1 MREISDYYHRQPEPV
16 KSCLL
21 GMRDIIL
28 QHDVQIG
35 EAWKYRM
42 PFFTYRGKMFCY
54 LWTRKREGTPYLG
67 IVNGSLVND
76 PDLLQ
81 EDRARM
87 KVLLLNPE
95 RDIPVRKIKRIL
107 TAAMNIK

>member
-1 MREISDYYHRQPEPV
+1 MREISEYYDKQPEPV

-21 GMRDIIL
+21 GVRHIIL
-28 QHDVQIG
+28 QHDPEII

-54 LWTRKREGTPYLG
+54 LWIRRNEPIPYLG
-67 IVNGSLVND
+67 IVEGKLVND
-76 PDLLQ
+76 PDLIQ
-81 EDRARM
+81 EKRARM
-87 KVLLLNPE
+87 KILLIDPK

-107 TAAMNIK
+107 TAAMQI